1 MSAAEPKTIPST
13 RLEALRDALDEGAL
27 RPAKR
32 MINALHPAE
41 VASLI
46 ESMRPS
52 ERQILWELVPA
63 DDEGDILLELNDE
76 VRAGI
81 IATMDDHEIVAAT
94 DGMELDDLAD
104 FLTDLP
110 ETIIQQVMHSMD
122 QQHQDRLQAVLA
134 YPEDSAGGLMN
145 PDTVTVRPD
154 VSIDVVLRY
163 LRLSGGVPDKTD
175 ALFVVNRHDLY
186 LGTLSLTSLLTADTS
201 LAVSE
206 VMDSDPVVLLADTPE
221 AEVAKQFSNRDLL
234 SAAVVDEKGLLLG
247 RITIDDVVDVIR
259 EQGEHSLMS
268 MAGLDE
274 DEDMFAPVFISA
286 RRRAIWLGVNLATAF
301 LAAWVVGLFQA
312 TLEKVVI
319 LAVLMPIV
327 ASMGGIA
334 GSQTLTLIIRGIALG
349 QVERSNAGWLFNKEI
364 MVGLLNGLMWAGM
377 VAVAVILWFG
387 DWRIGLVI
395 AIALVINLVVA
406 AISGVGIPLLLR
418 RLGIDPALAGSV
430 VLTTLTD
437 VIGFATFL
445 GLGALLLT

>member
-1 MSAAEPKTIPST
+1 MSAAEPNTASST
-13 RLEALRDALDEGAL
+13 RLEALRDALEEGSL
-27 RPAKR
+27 RPIKR
-32 MINALHPAE
+32 MINELHPAE

-52 ERQILWELVPA
+52 ERQVLWELVPA

-81 IATMDDHEIVAAT
+81 IATMDDHEIVAAA

-122 QQHQDRLQAVLA
+122 QQHQDRLQAVLG

-154 VSIDVVLRY
+154 VTIEVVLRY
-163 LRLSGGVPDKTD
+163 LRLSGGVPEKTD

-206 VMDSDPVVLLADTPE
+206 VMDSDPVVLLADAPATQ
-221 AEVAKQFSNRDLL
+221 VAKQFSDRDLI
-234 SAAVVDEKGLLLG
+234 SAAVVDQKGQLLG

-274 DEDMFAPVFISA
+274 DEDMFAPVFLSA
-286 RRRAIWLGVNLATAF
+286 RRRAVWLGVNLATAF

-312 TLEKVVI
+312 TLEKVVV

-349 QVERSNAGWLFNKEI
+349 QVERSNARWLFNKEI

-377 VAVAVILWFG
+377 VALAVILWFG
-387 DWRIGLVI
+387 DWRVGLVL
-395 AIALVINLVVA
+395 AAALVINLVVA

-418 RLGIDPALAGSV
+418 RLGVDPALAGSV